1 MPTSKA
7 PYPNE
12 QPAAQA
18 TWQRQLVP
26 GITVIVLVVIL
37 RLLGIFQ
44 AVEWEALDSFL
55 RWRPAE
61 PTDKRLLIV
70 GINESDIQQVGTYPI
85 PDATL
90 AALITQLQ
98 MSEPRAIGL
107 DVYRDFPVEPGH
119 ADLVEVL
126 TQSPQVFGIDKIT
139 QEPVAPPPAL
149 PPEQVGFNDFPL
161 DRDGFARRAFLGAV
175 PAAPHPDAA
184 QFRIAFPLLLA
195 EAYLAE
201 DDLFLRNGRR
211 NPENMRFGD
220 TELIRFAANMGGY
233 VGADATGVQML
244 INVRSGA
251 SPFEVV
257 SMTEVLTG
265 QVDESLIRDRV
276 VFIGI
281 TTPSIKDQFNTA
293 ATNAPT
299 HPLVYGVE
307 MHAHVTSQILSA
319 VFDGR
324 QLITTWPDGWEYLW
338 IVLWGG
344 VGMGLV
350 RLIARPAWYVL
361 AVGLLGLGLGGLS
374 LSLLWWVGWWL
385 PVIPALV
392 AFTFNGLIL
401 PGFYFYDQTL
411 RSRIAERQRVI
422 EETYD
427 AIHNGPLQTL
437 ALLRRQQ
444 DTLSAKANEQLGNLN
459 QELRTVYHRLQQESL
474 ATTDQLQLGNQQMV
488 DLRNALHEV
497 LYEVY
502 NETLQR
508 DFPGF
513 DTLKFKVVKFEPL
526 QESWLTAA
534 DRRSLCRLFEE
545 MLCNVGKHA
554 IGAKRLTVDCRT
566 TDTENLIRVADNGK
580 GNSTPSASTPPSAAA
595 ASSGGRG
602 TQQAQAL
609 AARLQGEFQR
619 TLQKTGTVCEIRWPL
634 KRPRPWWQTYPWR
647 LKP

>member
-1 MPTSKA
+1 MPTAKA

-37 RLLGIFQ
+37 RLLGILQ

-119 ADLVEVL
+119 TDLVEVL

-149 PPEQVGFNDFPL
+149 PPDQVGFNDFPL

-175 PAAPHPDAA
+175 PAAPHPDAER
-184 QFRIAFPLLLA
+184 FRIAFPLLLA

-201 DDLFLRNGRR
+201 DDLFLSNGRR

-220 TELIRFAANMGGY
+220 TELIRFGANTGGY
-233 VGADATGVQML
+233 VRADATGVQML

-251 SPFEVV
+251 LPFEVV

-276 VFIGI
+276 VLIGI

-374 LSLLWWVGWWL
+374 LTLLWWVGWWL

-459 QELRTVYHRLQQESL
+459 QEQIGRAS
-474 ATTDQLQLGNQQMV
+474 
-488 DLRNALHEV
+488 
-497 LYEVY
+497 
-502 NETLQR
+502 
-508 DFPGF
+508 
-513 DTLKFKVVKFEPL
+513 
-526 QESWLTAA
+526 
-534 DRRSLCRLFEE
+534 CRE
-545 MLCNVGKHA
+545 
-554 IGAKRLTVDCRT
+554 
-566 TDTENLIRVADNGK
+566 RV
-580 GNSTPSASTPPSAAA
+580 
-595 ASSGGRG
+595 
-602 TQQAQAL
+602 
-609 AARLQGEFQR
+609 
-619 TLQKTGTVCEIRWPL
+619 
-634 KRPRPWWQTYPWR
+634 
-647 LKP
+647 

>member
-7 PYPNE
+7 PSPNR
-12 QPAAQA
+12 QTAARA
-18 TWQRQLVP
+18 TWQRQLFP
-26 GITVIVLVVIL
+26 GITVIFLVVVL
-37 RLLGIFQ
+37 RFLGIFQ
-44 AVEWEALDSFL
+44 EVEWEALDSFL

-61 PTDKRLLIV
+61 PTDQRLLIV

-98 MSEPRAIGL
+98 KSEPRAIGL
-107 DVYRDFPVEPGH
+107 DVYRDFPVEPGYTE
-119 ADLVEVL
+119 LVEVFM
-126 TQSPQVFGIDKIT
+126 QSPRVFGIDKIT

-149 PPEQVGFNDFPL
+149 PAEQVGFNDFPL
-161 DRDGFARRAFLGAV
+161 DRDGFARRAFLGAIAVV
-175 PAAPHPDAA
+175 PHRDVE
-184 QFRIAFPLLLA
+184 QFRLSFPLLLA
-195 EAYLAE
+195 EAYLADE
-201 DDLFLRNGRR
+201 NIALANGRR
-211 NPENMRFGD
+211 NPDNMRFGD
-220 TELIRFAANMGGY
+220 TELIRFAANTGGY
-233 VGADATGVQML
+233 VRANATGVQML

-257 SMTEVLTG
+257 SMTDILMG

-276 VFIGI
+276 VLIGI

-299 HPLVYGVE
+299 HPVVYGVE

-319 VFDGR
+319 VFDDR
-324 QLITTWPDGWEYLW
+324 RLITTWPDGWEYLW
-338 IVLWGG
+338 IVVWGG
-344 VGMGLV
+344 IGMVLV
-350 RLIARPAWYVL
+350 RLIAQPAWYVL
-361 AVGLLGLGLGGLS
+361 SVGLLGLALVGLS
-374 LSLLWWVGWWL
+374 LSLLWWLGWWL

-444 DTLSAKANEQLGNLN
+444 ETFSAKANEQLSNLN

-474 ATTDQLQLGNQQMV
+474 ATTEQLQLGNQQMV

-526 QESWLTAA
+526 KESWLTAA

-554 IGAKRLTVDCRT
+554 VGAKRLTIDCRT

-580 GNSTPSASTPPSAAA
+580 GNSHSSASELQSSPV

-619 TLQKTGTVCEIRWPL
+619 TFQKTGTVCEIRWPL
-634 KRPRPWWQTYPWR
+634 KRPRPWWQAHPWW
-647 LKP
+647 KH

>member
-7 PYPNE
+7 PSPNR
-12 QPAAQA
+12 PTAARA
-18 TWQRQLVP
+18 TWQRQLFP
-26 GITVIVLVVIL
+26 GVTVIVLVVVL
-37 RLLGIFQ
+37 RLLGMLQ

-61 PTDKRLLIV
+61 PTDQRLLIV

-85 PDATL
+85 PDAKL
-90 AALITQLQ
+90 AALMTQLQ
-98 MSEPRAIGL
+98 KSEPRAIGL
-107 DVYRDFPVEPGH
+107 DVYRDFPVEPGY
-119 ADLVEVL
+119 ADLVEVF
-126 TQSPQVFGIDKIT
+126 TQSPRVFGIDKIT
-139 QEPVAPPPAL
+139 QEPVAPPPSL

-161 DRDGFARRAFLGAV
+161 DRDGFVRRAFLGAFP
-175 PAAPHPDAA
+175 PASHPDAE
-184 QFRIAFPLLLA
+184 QFRLAFPLLLA
-195 EAYLAE
+195 EAYLADE
-201 DDLFLRNGRR
+201 SLLLENGRR
-211 NPENMRFGD
+211 NPDNMRFGD
-220 TELIRFAANMGGY
+220 TELIRFAAHTGGY
-233 VGADATGVQML
+233 VRADATGVQML
-244 INVRSGA
+244 VNVRSGA

-257 SMTEVLTG
+257 SMTDILTG
-265 QVDESLIRDRV
+265 QVDEALIRDRV
-276 VFIGI
+276 VLIGI

-299 HPLVYGVE
+299 HPVVYGVE

-319 VFDGR
+319 VFDDR
-324 QLITTWPDGWEYLW
+324 RLITTWPDGWEYLW
-338 IVLWGG
+338 IGVWGG
-344 VGMGLV
+344 MGMVLV
-350 RLIARPAWYVL
+350 RFVIKPAWYVL
-361 AVGLLGLGLGGLS
+361 SVGLLGLGLVGLS
-374 LSLLWWVGWWL
+374 LALLWLAGWWL
-385 PVIPALV
+385 PVIPALI
-392 AFTFNGLIL
+392 AFTFNGLVL
-401 PGFYFYDQTL
+401 PGFYLYDQTL

-444 DTLSAKANEQLGNLN
+444 DTLSTQASEQLSNLN

-474 ATTDQLQLGNQQMV
+474 ATTDQLQLGSQQMV

-508 DFPGF
+508 SFPGF

-554 IGAKRLTVDCRT
+554 VGAKRLTIDCHT

-580 GNSTPSASTPPSAAA
+580 GNHPLSASEPQSSPA

-602 TQQAQAL
+602 TQQAQDL
-609 AARLQGEFQR
+609 AARLHGEFQR
-619 TLQKTGTVCEIRWPL
+619 TFQKTGTVCEIRWPL
-634 KRPRPWWQTYPWR
+634 KRPRSWWQVHIWW
-647 LKP
+647 KH